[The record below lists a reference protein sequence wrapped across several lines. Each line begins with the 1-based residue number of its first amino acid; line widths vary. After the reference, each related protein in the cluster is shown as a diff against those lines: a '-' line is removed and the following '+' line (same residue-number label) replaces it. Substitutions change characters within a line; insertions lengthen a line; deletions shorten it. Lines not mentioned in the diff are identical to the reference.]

1 MAFLSHTAETPPLVR
16 PADKLDTGPDVI
28 WLTKTLELSATL
40 QLTLRLVRERWRAY
54 YLQYGLAI
62 SLMFVVAGTTAAS
75 AWLMSDVINRIFVD
89 KDKSSV
95 FWIPLLIIAI
105 FTAKGLSGYYQE
117 VILTRVGN
125 RLVADTQK
133 QMFDHLL
140 AMDVQYYQDHPSS
153 DLITRITY
161 SAGSAR
167 DMLNML
173 FVGLGRDLLTLL
185 SLIGVMVFQDPV
197 MCAIALLVGPVVFL
211 SLRRLTALV
220 KKATTSEVSSMANI
234 IGVMRETTQ
243 GIKIVKSFQLEGG
256 LRRQMYDAIDAVM
269 RMSNKIVST
278 QARVNPLIDT
288 LGGVAVALVVLY
300 AGWRNLANPEA
311 PGHFFA
317 FVTALLMA
325 SDPARR
331 ISRLQLALAT
341 TTIGVKMMFDL
352 LDTPAG
358 EAVVPKEA
366 PLTVSKGAITFDTVD
381 FSYGPGTPVLKQL
394 SLTAKPGQTTAL
406 VGTSG
411 GGKTTVLNLLQR
423 FWLPQGGRIL
433 IDGQDIGVV
442 ALASLRR
449 QITYVSQDVFLFE
462 GTIRDNIRSGKGDAT
477 DGEIERAAE
486 QAHAASFI
494 KTLSHGYDTR
504 VGELGTQLSGGQRQR
519 ISMARAFLKDAPII
533 LLDEPTSALDSESEQ
548 IIQAA
553 IKELTRGKT
562 TVVIAHRLS
571 TVMRAD
577 VICVIEGGVVAES
590 GTHAEL
596 VRGGGMYAR
605 LHGLQFAA

>member
-1 MAFLSHTAETPPLVR
+1 MIELPKKAE
-16 PADKLDTGPDVI
+16 
-28 WLTKTLELSATL
+28 LTTTL
-40 QLTLRLVRERWRAY
+40 QLVTRLIRERWRAY
-54 YLQYGLAI
+54 WFQYSLAI
-62 SLMFVVAGTTAAS
+62 GLMFVVAGTTAAS
-75 AWLMSDVINRIFVD
+75 AWMMSDVINKIFVD
-89 KDKSSV
+89 KDQTSV
-95 FWIPLLIIAI
+95 WWIPLLIVVI

-117 VILTRVGN
+117 VVLTRVGN

-140 AMDVQYYQDHPSS
+140 AMDVQFYQDHPSS

-161 SAGSAR
+161 AAGSAR

-173 FVGLGRDLLTLL
+173 FVSLGRDLLTLV
-185 SLIGVMVFQDPV
+185 SLIGVMVFQDP
-197 MCAIALLVGPVVFL
+197 MLCGIALLVGPIVFL
-211 SLRRLTALV
+211 SLRHLTAMV
-220 KKATTSEVSSMANI
+220 KKAMTSEVASMVNI
-234 IGVMRETTQ
+234 VGVMRETTQ
-243 GIKIVKSFQLEGG
+243 GIKIVKSFQLEDG
-256 LRRQMYDAIDAVM
+256 LRRQMYDAIEAVM

-300 AGWRNLANPEA
+300 AGWRNLSSPEA

-331 ISRLQLALAT
+331 LSRLQLSLAT
-341 TTIGVKMMFDL
+341 STVGVKMMYDL

-358 EAVVPKEA
+358 EAADTKQA
-366 PLTVSKGAITFDTVD
+366 PLAVAKGAIVFDQVD
-381 FSYGPGTPVLKQL
+381 FGYGPRTPVLKQL
-394 SLTAKPGQTTAL
+394 SLTAAPGQTTAL

-433 IDGQDIGVV
+433 IDGQDIGTVN
-442 ALASLRR
+442 LASLRR
-449 QITYVSQDVFLFE
+449 KITYVSQDVFLFE
-462 GTIRDNIRSGKGDAT
+462 GTIRDNIRSGNPEASDAM
-477 DGEIERAAE
+477 IERAAE

-548 IIQAA
+548 IIQLA
-553 IKELTRGKT
+553 IKDLTRGKT
-562 TVVIAHRLS
+562 TMVIAHRLA
-571 TVMRAD
+571 TVLKAD
-577 VICVIEGGVVAES
+577 VICVIEGGAVVES

-596 VRGGGMYAR
+596 VRGGGVYAR